1 MNFSPLEFL
10 ESIFFE
16 FRYAPLIIQIAIIFV
31 FVAIGMTL
39 LAYASILRRR
49 FRGYRRD
56 KKIVRLNDQI
66 DDLLIENVLSQD
78 PEAVETPGQTAE
90 AAAAAFQLAPFGT
103 RWGRQVLID
112 RLINYRNNVRGT
124 MGDEIRT
131 LYLLLE
137 LDKDSFKKLKS
148 RKWNRKVRALNELS
162 SMEIGVADVIILP
175 LTNSRNR
182 ELRAAA
188 RQAYIKLSKN
198 EPFKFFDLATE
209 PLLQWD
215 QVELFRIIT
224 TTSHIA
230 IPNFAQWIT
239 YSTNKSVVSFC
250 LKLVIHYHQL
260 KAIPAVMKLLDTKDH
275 LLRAEAINCLG
286 KMKMADAEEKLV
298 YIYNNQPLDC
308 QIEILKALG
317 RIGSGKYTEFLRQ
330 EFMLSTDFELRKNAA
345 KSIINTQAG
354 DSSIVDEL
362 MATASPENKLILKHC
377 MNPLIKF

>member
-1 MNFSPLEFL
+1 MDFSLLDLL

-16 FRYAPLIIQIAIIFV
+16 FRYAPLIIQVAIVFV
-31 FVAIGMTL
+31 FIAVTL
-39 LAYASILRRR
+39 TIFAYFSILRRR
-49 FRGYRRD
+49 FRGWRCD
-56 KKIVRLNDQI
+56 HKIVRLNELI
-66 DDLLIENVLSQD
+66 DELLIENVLSQD
-78 PEAVETPGQTAE
+78 PESVEIPGQTAE
-90 AAAAAFQLAPFGT
+90 IAAQAFHLPEFSK

-112 RLINYRNNVRGT
+112 RLLNYRNNVRGA

-175 LTNSRNR
+175 LTHSRNR

-188 RQAYIKLSKN
+188 RHAYIKLSKN

-209 PLLQWD
+209 PLLPWD

-224 TTSHIA
+224 GTSHIA

-239 YSTNKSVVSFC
+239 YSNNKSVISFC
-250 LKLVIHYHQL
+250 LKLVVHYNQL
-260 KAIPAVMKLLDTKDH
+260 KAIPAVLKLLDIKDH
-275 LLRAEAINCLG
+275 LLRAEAINSIG
-286 KMKMADAEEKLV
+286 KMKIADAEDKLV
-298 YIYNNQPLDC
+298 YIYNNQPLNC

-317 RIGSGKYTEFLRQ
+317 RIASGKHTEFLKQ
-330 EFMLSTDFELRKNAA
+330 EFLLSTDFELRKHAA
-345 KSIINTQAG
+345 KSLTNTEPPG
-354 DSSIVDEL
+354 SGLVEEL
-362 MATASPENKLILKHC
+362 IETSSPENRLILKHC

>member
-1 MNFSPLEFL
+1 MSFSLLDLL

-16 FRYAPLIIQIAIIFV
+16 FRYAPLIIQVAIVFV
-31 FVAIGMTL
+31 FVAVTL
-39 LAYASILRRR
+39 TIFAYFSILRRR
-49 FRGYRRD
+49 FRGSRRD
-56 KKIVRLNDQI
+56 QKIVKLNELI

-78 PEAVETPGQTAE
+78 PESVETPGQTAE
-90 AAAAAFQLAPFGT
+90 AAAQAFHLPEFSK

-112 RLINYRNNVRGT
+112 RLLNYRNNVRGA

-188 RQAYIKLSKN
+188 RHAYIKLSKN

-209 PLLQWD
+209 PLLPWD

-224 TTSHIA
+224 TTRHIA

-239 YSTNKSVVSFC
+239 YSNNKSVISFC
-250 LKLVIHYHQL
+250 LKLVVHYHQL
-260 KAIPAVMKLLDTKDH
+260 KAIPAVLKLLDTKDH

-286 KMKMADAEEKLV
+286 KMKIADVEDKLV
-298 YIYNNQPLDC
+298 YIYNNQPLNC

-317 RIGSGKYTEFLRQ
+317 RIGSGKHTEFLKQ
-330 EFMLSTDFELRKNAA
+330 EFMLSTDFELRKHAA
-345 KSIINTQAG
+345 KSLTNTEPQG
-354 DSSIVDEL
+354 SGLMEEL
-362 MATASPENKLILKHC
+362 METSSPENRLILKHC

>member
-1 MNFSPLEFL
+1 MNFSLLDFL

-16 FRYAPLIIQIAIIFV
+16 FRYAPLIIQVAIVFV
-31 FVAIGMTL
+31 FIAVTL
-39 LAYASILRRR
+39 TIFAYFSILRRR
-49 FRGYRRD
+49 FRGSRRD
-56 KKIVRLNDQI
+56 QKIVRLNELI
-66 DDLLIENVLSQD
+66 DELLIENVLSQD
-78 PEAVETPGQTAE
+78 PESVETPGQTAE
-90 AAAAAFQLAPFGT
+90 IAAQAFHLPEFSH

-112 RLINYRNNVRGT
+112 RLLNYRNNVRGA

-188 RQAYIKLSKN
+188 RHAYIKLSKN

-209 PLLQWD
+209 PLLPWD

-224 TTSHIA
+224 STSHIA

-239 YSTNKSVVSFC
+239 YSNNKSVISFC
-250 LKLVIHYHQL
+250 LKLVMHYNQL
-260 KAIPAVMKLLDTKDH
+260 KAIPAVLKLLDTKDH
-275 LLRAEAINCLG
+275 LLRAEAINTIG
-286 KMKMADAEEKLV
+286 KMKIVDAEDKLV
-298 YIYNNQPLDC
+298 YIYNNQPLNC

-317 RIGSGKYTEFLRQ
+317 RIGSGKHTEFLKQ
-330 EFMLSTDFELRKNAA
+330 EFMLSTDFELRKHAA
-345 KSIINTQAG
+345 KSLTNTEPPG
-354 DSSIVDEL
+354 SGLMEEL
-362 MATASPENKLILKHC
+362 METSTPENRLILKHC

>member
-1 MNFSPLEFL
+1 MNFSPLDFL

-39 LAYASILRRR
+39 IAYFSILRRR
-49 FRGYRRD
+49 FRGFRRD
-56 KKIVRLNDQI
+56 KKVARLNEQI
-66 DDLLIENVLSQD
+66 DDLLIDNVLSQD
-78 PEAVETPGQTAE
+78 PESVETPGQTAE
-90 AAAAAFQLAPFGT
+90 AAASAFQLPAFGS

-112 RLINYRNNVRGT
+112 RLINYRNNVRGA

-162 SMEIGVADVIILP
+162 AMEIGVADVIILP

-209 PLLQWD
+209 PLLAWD

-224 TTSHIA
+224 TTSNIA

-239 YSTNKSVVSFC
+239 YSTNKSVISFC

-260 KAIPAVMKLLDTKDH
+260 KAIPAVLKLLDSKDH
-275 LLRAEAINCLG
+275 HLRAEAINCLG
-286 KMKMADAEEKLV
+286 KMKMADAEDKLV

-317 RIGSGKYTEFLRQ
+317 RIGSGRHTEFLKQ

-345 KSIINTQAG
+345 KSLINNQVPG
-354 DSSIVDEL
+354 SNLIGEL
-362 MATASPENKLILKHC
+362 MASASAENKLILKHC

>member
-1 MNFSPLEFL
+1 MNFSPIDFL
-10 ESIFFE
+10 DSIFFE
-16 FRYAPLIIQIAIIFV
+16 FRYAPLIIQIAIVFV
-31 FVAIGMTL
+31 FVAVTL
-39 LAYASILRRR
+39 TLVAYFSILLRR
-49 FRGYRRD
+49 FRGSRRD
-56 KKIVRLNDQI
+56 KKVARLNELI

-78 PEAVETPGQTAE
+78 PESVETPGQTAE
-90 AAAAAFQLAPFGT
+90 AAAEAFQLKQFRS

-112 RLINYRNNVRGT
+112 RLISYRNNVRGT

-148 RKWNRKVRALNELS
+148 RKWNRKVRALLELS

-188 RQAYIKLSKN
+188 RHAYIKLSKN

-209 PLLQWD
+209 PLLPWD

-224 TTSHIA
+224 TTGNIA

-239 YSTNKSVVSFC
+239 YSTNKSVISFC
-250 LKLVIHYHQL
+250 LKLVVHYQQL

-275 LLRAEAINCLG
+275 LVRAEAINCLG
-286 KMKMADAEEKLV
+286 KMKIAEAEEKLV
-298 YIYNNQPLDC
+298 YIYNSQPLNC

-317 RIGSGKYTEFLRQ
+317 RIASGKHLDFLKQ
-330 EFMLSTDFELRKNAA
+330 EFMLSTDFELRKHAA
-345 KSIINTQAG
+345 KSILNNPQPG
-354 DSSIVDEL
+354 GELVEEL
-362 MATASPENKLILKHC
+362 MATATPENQLILKHC

>member
-1 MNFSPLEFL
+1 MNFSLLDFL

-16 FRYAPLIIQIAIIFV
+16 FRYAPLIIQVAILFV
-31 FVAIGMTL
+31 FIAVTL
-39 LAYASILRRR
+39 TIFAYFSILRRR
-49 FRGYRRD
+49 VRGSRRD
-56 KKIVRLNDQI
+56 QKIVRLNELI
-66 DDLLIENVLSQD
+66 DELLIENVLSQD
-78 PEAVETPGQTAE
+78 PESVETPGQTAE
-90 AAAAAFQLAPFGT
+90 IAAQAFHLPEFSH

-112 RLINYRNNVRGT
+112 RLLNYRNNVRGA

-137 LDKDSFKKLKS
+137 LDKDSLKNIKS

-162 SMEIGVADVIILP
+162 SSEIGVADVIILP

-188 RQAYIKLSKN
+188 RHAYIKLSKN

-209 PLLQWD
+209 PLLPWD

-224 TTSHIA
+224 STSHIA

-239 YSTNKSVVSFC
+239 YSNNKSVISFC
-250 LKLVIHYHQL
+250 LKLVVHYNQL
-260 KAIPAVMKLLDTKDH
+260 KAIPAVLKLLDTKDH
-275 LLRAEAINCLG
+275 LLRAEAINTIG
-286 KMKMADAEEKLV
+286 KMKIVDAEDKLV
-298 YIYNNQPLDC
+298 YIYNNQPLNC

-317 RIGSGKYTEFLRQ
+317 RIGSGKHTEFLKQ
-330 EFMLSTDFELRKNAA
+330 EFMLSTDFELRKHAA
-345 KSIINTQAG
+345 KSLTNTEPPG
-354 DSSIVDEL
+354 SGLMEEL
-362 MATASPENKLILKHC
+362 METSTPENRLILKHC

>member
-1 MNFSPLEFL
+1 MNFSLLDFL

-16 FRYAPLIIQIAIIFV
+16 FRYAPLIIQVAIVFV
-31 FVAIGMTL
+31 FIAVTL
-39 LAYASILRRR
+39 TIFAYFSILRRR
-49 FRGYRRD
+49 FRGSRRD
-56 KKIVRLNDQI
+56 QKIVRLNELI
-66 DDLLIENVLSQD
+66 DELLIENVLSQD
-78 PEAVETPGQTAE
+78 PESVETPGQTAE
-90 AAAAAFQLAPFGT
+90 IAAQAFHLPEFSH

-112 RLINYRNNVRGT
+112 RLLNYRNNVRGA

-188 RQAYIKLSKN
+188 RHAYIKLSKN

-209 PLLQWD
+209 PLLPWD

-224 TTSHIA
+224 STSHIA

-239 YSTNKSVVSFC
+239 YSNNKSVISFC
-250 LKLVIHYHQL
+250 LKLVVHYNQL
-260 KAIPAVMKLLDTKDH
+260 KAIPAVLKLLDTKDH
-275 LLRAEAINCLG
+275 LLRAEAINTIG
-286 KMKMADAEEKLV
+286 KMKIVDAEDKLV
-298 YIYNNQPLDC
+298 YIYNNQPLNC

-317 RIGSGKYTEFLRQ
+317 RIGSGKHTEFLKQ
-330 EFMLSTDFELRKNAA
+330 EFMLSTDFELRKHAA
-345 KSIINTQAG
+345 KSLTNTEPPG
-354 DSSIVDEL
+354 SGLMEEL
-362 MATASPENKLILKHC
+362 METSTPENRLILKHC

>member
-1 MNFSPLEFL
+1 MNFSPLDFL

-39 LAYASILRRR
+39 FAYASILRRR
-49 FRGYRRD
+49 FRGYRKD
-56 KKIVRLNDQI
+56 KKIAQLNEQI

-90 AAAAAFQLAPFGT
+90 VAAAAFQLKPFGT

-224 TTSHIA
+224 TTPHIA

-260 KAIPAVMKLLDTKDH
+260 KAIPAVLKLLDTKDH

-286 KMKMADAEEKLV
+286 KMKIADAEEKLV

-317 RIGSGKYTEFLRQ
+317 RIGSGRHTEFLRQ

-345 KSIINTQAG
+345 KSIINTQSA

>member
-1 MNFSPLEFL
+1 MNFSPLDFL

-49 FRGYRRD
+49 FRGFRRD
-56 KKIVRLNDQI
+56 TKIAQLNEQI

-90 AAAAAFQLAPFGT
+90 AAAAAFQLKPFDT

-224 TTSHIA
+224 TTPHIA

-286 KMKMADAEEKLV
+286 KMKIADAEEKLV

-317 RIGSGKYTEFLRQ
+317 RIGSGRHTEFLRQ

-345 KSIINTQAG
+345 KSIINNQSA

>member
-1 MNFSPLEFL
+1 MNFSLLDFL

-16 FRYAPLIIQIAIIFV
+16 FRYAPLIIQVAIVFV
-31 FVAIGMTL
+31 FIAVTL
-39 LAYASILRRR
+39 TIFAYFSILRRR
-49 FRGYRRD
+49 FRGSRRD
-56 KKIVRLNDQI
+56 QKIVRLNELI
-66 DDLLIENVLSQD
+66 DELLIENVLSQD
-78 PEAVETPGQTAE
+78 PESVETPGQTAE
-90 AAAAAFQLAPFGT
+90 IAAQAFHLPEFSH

-112 RLINYRNNVRGT
+112 RLLNYRNNVRGA

-188 RQAYIKLSKN
+188 RHAYIKLSKN

-209 PLLQWD
+209 PLLPWD

-224 TTSHIA
+224 STSHIA

-239 YSTNKSVVSFC
+239 YSNNKSVISFC
-250 LKLVIHYHQL
+250 LKLVVHYNQL
-260 KAIPAVMKLLDTKDH
+260 KAIPAVLKLLDTKDH
-275 LLRAEAINCLG
+275 LLRAEAINTIG
-286 KMKMADAEEKLV
+286 KMKIIDAEDKLV
-298 YIYNNQPLDC
+298 YIYNNQPLNC

-317 RIGSGKYTEFLRQ
+317 RIGSGKHTEFLKQ
-330 EFMLSTDFELRKNAA
+330 EFMLSTDFELRKHAA
-345 KSIINTQAG
+345 KSLTNTEPPG
-354 DSSIVDEL
+354 SGLMEEL
-362 MATASPENKLILKHC
+362 METSTPENRLILKHC